1 MRREFYQVEW
11 NESLAADWREL
22 LRLAI
27 REDLGEAG
35 DCTTQALVP
44 PSAPGEAAVAAR
56 RAGVAAGLPLVEPTL
71 QAFDGRLQ
79 WTPAVRDGAVLTPGT
94 RLGVLRGPAASIL
107 SVERTLLNA
116 LGRLCGVASLAER
129 YVNAVKGYKAR
140 IYDTRKTT
148 PGWRRLEKYAVRC
161 GGGWNHRSGLY
172 EAVLIKDNHL
182 AFGVQSTQDPNARY
196 RPAQAVERARDYLV
210 RQAQGSGQPGIVE
223 IEVDT
228 LEQLDEVL
236 PARPDLV
243 LLDNMA
249 PDMLREAV
257 ARRDA
262 ANLSVELEASGGV
275 NLDTVRA
282 IAASGVDRIS
292 VGALTHSAASLDI
305 GLDWL

>member
-1 MRREFYQVEW
+1 MRREFTQIEW

-27 REDLGEAG
+27 REDLGATG

-44 PSAPGEAAVAAR
+44 PNALGKAAVASR
-56 RAGVAAGLPLVEPTL
+56 RSGVAAGLALVEATL
-71 QAFDGRLQ
+71 QAFDDRLQ
-79 WTPAVRDGAVLTPGT
+79 WEATVRDGAVLAPGA
-94 RLGVLRGPAASIL
+94 RLGVVRGPAASIL
-107 SVERTLLNA
+107 SAERTLLNA
-116 LGRLCGVASLAER
+116 LGRLCGIASLTER
-129 YVNAVKGYKAR
+129 YVNAIKGYNSR

-148 PGWRRLEKYAVRC
+148 PGWRQLEKYAVRC
-161 GGGWNHRSGLY
+161 GGGWNHRSGLF

-182 AFGVQSTQDPNARY
+182 AFGVQSADDPSTRY
-196 RPAQAVERARDYLV
+196 RPAQAVGRARDYLA
-210 RQAQGSGQPGIVE
+210 RQSHRSGQPGIVE

-236 PARPDLV
+236 PAGPDLV
-243 LLDNMA
+243 LLDNMDPA
-249 PDMLREAV
+249 MLRQAV

-262 ANLSVELEASGGV
+262 ICPSVELEASGGV

-292 VGALTHSAASLDI
+292 VGALTHSAACLDI